1 MKKLILSHFRRRI
14 VNYIAVCVELVIL
27 LIVCNVLLNQLIP
40 FIQGE
45 QLYRE
50 MELSNILCCTTN
62 TDKETMEA
70 IADEVGAT
78 VLWRN
83 YRAQYISDDSDLR
96 IKPVDIEYM
105 QHFGFAANS
114 SDVIQAVVPSS
125 LSNQYEEGKT
135 YTIHISGIGEI
146 TFTVAKVLEND
157 LMFLPPSDNTVSNI
171 IGSYPTTII
180 MAMDESNLSKFT
192 ASDIYTLQAQDAQ
205 GAALSLSWYDGIIT
219 AMSCED
225 AQTYN
230 NSFELSQMGMPI
242 IISIT
247 AVVLCLAGML
257 SNTLLTIIANERTN
271 GIYYICGYTWRKCA
285 MVQIVSDFLAVVVSI
300 LFALGIM
307 LALSL
312 TSSGYIALQKT
323 PFAASVLIVAVIY
336 AVAEMLGILQIKK
349 NNVAEI
355 AGRMK

>member
-1 MKKLILSHFRRRI
+1 MKKLILSHFRRRM
-14 VNYIAVCVELVIL
+14 VNYIAVCVEFVIL

-40 FIQGE
+40 FIQSE
-45 QLYRE
+45 QLYIE
-50 MELSNILCCTTN
+50 MQLSNILCCTTN
-62 TDKETMEA
+62 TDKEALETV
-70 IADEVGAT
+70 ADEVDAT

-83 YRAQYISDDSDLR
+83 YRTQYISDDSDLR
-96 IKPVDIEYM
+96 IKPVEKKYL
-105 QHFGFAANS
+105 QHFGFIADTAES
-114 SDVIQAVVPSS
+114 MQAVIPSS

-135 YTIHISGIGEI
+135 YTIHINGIGEI
-146 TFTVAKVLEND
+146 SFAVAKVLDND

-171 IGSYPTTII
+171 VGSYPTTII
-180 MAMDESNLSKFT
+180 LAMDESSLSKFT
-192 ASDIYTLQAQDAQ
+192 ASDIYTLQARNAKD
-205 GAALSLSWYDGIIT
+205 AALSLSWYDGVIT

-225 AQTYN
+225 AQSYN
-230 NSFELSQMGMPI
+230 NSLELSQMGMPI
-242 IISIT
+242 IISMT
-247 AVVLCLAGML
+247 AVVLCMAGML

-285 MVQIVSDFLAVVVSI
+285 MVQIVSDLLAVVFAI
-300 LFALGIM
+300 LLALGIM
-307 LALSL
+307 LILSV

-336 AVAEMLGILQIKK
+336 VVAEMLGIFQIKK